1 MSPLL
6 LEGLTDAAGFVLGGL
21 VGFGVARLLGF
32 DLFAQG
38 YGDGSVIA
46 IVAVGLGA
54 GMGRALARRWRMRRQ
69 AQDKPTLKG

>member
-21 VGFGVARLLGF
+21 AGFLITRLLGY

-38 YGDGSVIA
+38 YGNGSLVA

-54 GMGRALARRWRMRRQ
+54 GAGRALARRWRLRRQ
-69 AQDKPTLKG
+69 ERNRPPNR

>member
-32 DLFAQG
+32 DLFEPG
-38 YGDGSVIA
+38 YGNGSMFA
-46 IVAVGLGA
+46 ILAVGLGA
-54 GMGRALARRWRMRRQ
+54 GGGRALARRWRLRRQ
-69 AQDKPTLKG
+69 AERQSKS

>member
-21 VGFGVARLLGF
+21 VGFGLTRLLGF
-32 DLFAQG
+32 DLFAPG
-38 YGDGSVIA
+38 YSNGSLVA

-54 GMGRALARRWRMRRQ
+54 GMGRALARRWRLRRQ
-69 AQDKPTLKG
+69 AERQTKP